1 MGRLSLLGQTDH
13 QTPASPAVTPRL
25 WQGVLR
31 TARPKQWTKNVLVVA
46 APVAGGRIFEAG
58 VAGRTLLVFVLF
70 CLAASGIYFLNDS
83 LDVGAD
89 RAHPDKRH
97 RPIAA
102 GIVPLKTAYALGIGL
117 SLLPILLAAL
127 LLNWSTALVLLV
139 YSVVQ
144 VLYCVH
150 LKHVA
155 VMDIA
160 VVASGFL
167 LRGIAGGAA
176 TQVAPSQW
184 FLVTVGFGSLFVVA
198 AKRSSELA
206 ALGEHAKHTRKLL
219 SEYSESYLRF
229 VWQGAAAL
237 MTLSYC
243 LWALESEDP
252 DISAWRMVS
261 IVPMTLAVLR
271 YALVVDR
278 GEGGAPEDVLLGDK
292 VILSL
297 GALWGLTYGTSL
309 VV

>member
-1 MGRLSLLGQTDH
+1 MGRPTLLGQTEQFVPPSSAD
-13 QTPASPAVTPRL
+13 PRL
-25 WQGVLR
+25 WKGLLR
-31 TARPKQWTKNVLVVA
+31 TARPKQWTKNVLVIA
-46 APVAGGRIFEAG
+46 APVAGGMIFEAE
-58 VAGRTLLVFVLF
+58 VAGRTLAIFVLF
-70 CLAASGIYFLNDS
+70 SMAASGIYFLNDA
-83 LDVGAD
+83 LDVKAD
-89 RAHPDKRH
+89 RAHPDKCR

-102 GIVPLKTAYALGIGL
+102 GIVPLKVAYGLGIGL
-117 SLLPILLAAL
+117 SLVPPLLAL
-127 LLNWSTALVLLV
+127 LLLNGSTALVLLV

-144 VLYCVH
+144 ILYCVR

-176 TQVAPSQW
+176 SQVAPSQW
-184 FLVTVGFGSLFVVA
+184 FLITVGFGSLFVVA

-206 ALGEHAKHTRKLL
+206 SLGDQAQHTRKLL

-252 DISAWRMVS
+252 STADWRMIS

-278 GEGGAPEDVLLGDK
+278 GEGGAPEDVLLGDR

-297 GALWGLTYGTSL
+297 GALWGVAYGASL
-309 VV
+309 LG

>member
-1 MGRLSLLGQTDH
+1 MGRPTLLGQTERLIP
-13 QTPASPAVTPRL
+13 PAAADPRL
-25 WQGVLR
+25 WKGLLR
-31 TARPKQWTKNVLVVA
+31 TARPKQWTKNVLVIA

-58 VAGRTLLVFVLF
+58 VAGRTLFVFVLF
-70 CLAASGIYFLNDS
+70 SMAASGIYFLNDA
-83 LDVGAD
+83 LDVKAD
-89 RAHPDKRH
+89 RAHPDKCR

-102 GIVPLKTAYALGIGL
+102 GIVPLKVAYGLGIGL
-117 SLLPILLAAL
+117 SLVPPLLAAL
-127 LLNWSTALVLLV
+127 LLNGSTALVLLV

-144 VLYCVH
+144 ILYCVH

-176 TQVAPSQW
+176 SLVAPSQW
-184 FLVTVGFGSLFVVA
+184 FLITVGFGSLFVVA

-206 ALGEHAKHTRKLL
+206 SLGDQAQHTRKLL

-243 LWALESEDP
+243 LWALESDDP
-252 DISAWRMVS
+252 DTATWRMIS

-278 GEGGAPEDVLLGDK
+278 GEGGAPEDVLLGDR

-297 GALWGLTYGTSL
+297 GALWGVAYGASL
-309 VV
+309 LG

>member
-1 MGRLSLLGQTDH
+1 MGRPTLLGQTERFIP
-13 QTPASPAVTPRL
+13 PAAADPLL
-25 WQGVLR
+25 WKGLLR
-31 TARPKQWTKNVLVVA
+31 TARPKQWTKNVLVIA

-58 VAGRTLLVFVLF
+58 VAGRTLVVFVLF
-70 CLAASGIYFLNDS
+70 SMAASGIYFLNDA
-83 LDVGAD
+83 LDVKAD
-89 RAHPDKRH
+89 RAHPDKCR

-102 GIVPLKTAYALGIGL
+102 GIVPLKIAYGLGIGL
-117 SLLPILLAAL
+117 SLVPPLLAAL
-127 LLNWSTALVLLV
+127 LLNGSTALVLLV

-144 VLYCVH
+144 ILYCVH

-167 LRGIAGGAA
+167 LRGIAGGVAS
-176 TQVAPSQW
+176 QVAPSQW
-184 FLVTVGFGSLFVVA
+184 FLITVGFGSLFVVA

-206 ALGEHAKHTRKLL
+206 SLGDQAQHTRKLL

-243 LWALESEDP
+243 LWALESDDP
-252 DISAWRMVS
+252 DTATWRMIS

-278 GEGGAPEDVLLGDK
+278 GEGGAPEDVLLGDR

-297 GALWGLTYGTSL
+297 GALWGVAYGASL
-309 VV
+309 LG